1 MCAGLTNLSVCL
13 SVSVYQTIINSW
25 VNQAILGVVF
35 PLRIIALM
43 AFLCSIDGKKHPVAC
58 KSFPFIK
65 DFENDGRMF
74 IPNETQSKISVSENS
89 TRAECNAL
97 LG

>member
-1 MCAGLTNLSVCL
+1 M
-13 SVSVYQTIINSW
+13 SVYQTIINSLA
-25 VNQAILGVVF
+25 NQATLGVVF
-35 PLRIIALM
+35 PLRIMTLM

-65 DFENDGRMF
+65 DFENDGKMF
-74 IPNETQSKISVSENS
+74 IPNETQSKKLVFLKTVHEQSV
-89 TRAECNAL
+89 TAL

>member
-1 MCAGLTNLSVCL
+1 
-13 SVSVYQTIINSW
+13 
-25 VNQAILGVVF
+25 
-35 PLRIIALM
+35 M

-65 DFENDGRMF
+65 NFENDGRMF

-89 TRAECNAL
+89 TRAECNCSTGLKYTAPVATVIITVL
-97 LG
+97 TF